1 MKIKKYF
8 NRYNKITVILM
19 MFNLGFRI
27 LSTKD
32 VRVSVLK
39 KKGAKYYNL

>member
-19 MFNLGFRI
+19 MFNTSDSAYYKQRMSEFRF
-27 LSTKD
+27 
-32 VRVSVLK
+32 
-39 KKGAKYYNL
+39 

>member
-19 MFNLGFRI
+19 MFNTSDSAYYQQGCQSFGFKEKGSKI
-27 LSTKD
+27 L
-32 VRVSVLK
+32 
-39 KKGAKYYNL
+39 